1 MPDLSRRRRRNRGR
15 LNGRPSF
22 ALRRKEGFP
31 FRFRLPRV
39 FYGWYVV
46 LAAFLILFVTGG
58 GSTMIGVMIKPIS
71 SDMGWTRAATSSAV
85 FLNMA
90 IFAVSLIVT
99 GRLYDRFGPRWI
111 IPISVALFAAGYAL
125 TAATQSLWQ
134 FLLAYGVVAA
144 AGTGGSTVPMFASV
158 VGRWFQ
164 ARRGLAVSIA
174 LSGYSLGQFF
184 LIPVFSDLVAGSG
197 WRVTCLWIAGLSAVV
212 GLALSLGVIR
222 GDPRH
227 YGLAPYGAQS
237 KSAGLLPGEQ
247 GEAGVPAEVVVSRD
261 LGLREAMRTRSLWL
275 FVLVMFICGG
285 GDHLVTTHLVPMVT
299 DYGISSDV
307 AANMLAWLGLLG
319 LGGMLAA
326 GPAADA
332 IGNRAPIAI
341 TFALRVA
348 LFLLVLFIAG
358 LVPYWIFSVGFGFTL
373 MVTAPLTATVVS
385 NLYGVTHIGFISGF
399 ITTIHMVGGGLWGYL
414 GGLIFDRTGDY
425 RLALAISAGLAVV
438 AIVCTLLMQEK
449 RQVIRS

>member
-1 MPDLSRRRRRNRGR
+1 MLIADLSTYTDRM
-15 LNGRPSF
+15 PYS
-22 ALRRKEGFP
+22 RKI
-31 FRFRLPRV
+31 

-46 LAAFLILFVTGG
+46 AAAFLILFVTGG
-58 GSTMIGVMIKPIS
+58 GSTMIGVMMKPIS

-90 IFAVSLIVT
+90 VFALSLIVT

-111 IPISVALFAAGYAL
+111 IPVSVALFSAGYAL
-125 TAATQSLWQ
+125 AATVHSFWQ
-134 FLLAYGVVAA
+134 FLLCYGVVAA

-164 ARRGLAVSIA
+164 ARRGLAVSVA
-174 LSGYSLGQFF
+174 LAGYSLGQFF
-184 LIPVFSDLVAGSG
+184 LIPVFSDLVAESG
-197 WRVTCLWIAGLSAVV
+197 WRITCLWIAGLSGVV
-212 GLALSLGVIR
+212 GLSLSLGVIR

-227 YGLAPYGAQS
+227 FGLAPYGVQA
-237 KSAGLLPGEQ
+237 KGADGLLSAPGASAISS
-247 GEAGVPAEVVVSRD
+247 GSAAGRD

-275 FVLVMFICGG
+275 FALVMFICGG
-285 GDHLVTTHLVPMVT
+285 GDHLVSTHLVPMVT
-299 DYGISSDV
+299 DYGIASDV

-319 LGGMLAA
+319 LGGMLVA

-341 TFALRVA
+341 TFALRVV
-348 LFLLVLFIAG
+348 LFALVLIVAG
-358 LVPYWIFSVGFGFTL
+358 LVPYWVFSVGFGFTL

-399 ITTIHMVGGGLWGYL
+399 ITTIHMVGGGLWSYL

-425 RLALAISAGLAVV
+425 NLALLISAALAAV

-449 RQVIRS
+449 RYVTGR